1 MKKKTLLVASGK
13 VFLLVRINLN
23 DRKNIISK
31 ALGENKISHENF
43 TKIMNEKK
51 ICRELIKT
59 IRIMKS
65 KRTV

>member
-31 ALGENKISHENF
+31 ALAENKISHENF